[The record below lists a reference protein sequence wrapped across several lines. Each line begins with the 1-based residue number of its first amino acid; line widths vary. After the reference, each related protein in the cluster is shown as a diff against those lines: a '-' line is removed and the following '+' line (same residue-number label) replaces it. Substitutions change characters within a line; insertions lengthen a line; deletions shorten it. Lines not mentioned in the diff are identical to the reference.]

1 MFKLRRR
8 TVAETTASDQP
19 FCTMCGTSIRVDAA
33 SGRCALGHRVT
44 SLSVPLAPV
53 VAAVEEPAPV
63 AHYEATTEL
72 PQTDTTEPVGAYAG
86 EGLYEAYSSA
96 DAAGRAVTWDDV
108 VAPASESS
116 SIYDDYLTWNE
127 PATEGFSSLDSST
140 EELPVDDGFIAYNEP
155 SSSDEPSP
163 FFDAVDE
170 ADAKSPSITP
180 IPASDLLD
188 ELDDDA
194 YARRRT
200 VGTLG
205 ATVAVTGMLAA
216 AVAIL
221 PF

>member
-8 TVAETTASDQP
+8 SVAETAATDQP
-19 FCTMCGTSIRVDAA
+19 FCTMCGTTIRVDAS
-33 SGRCALGHRVT
+33 SGRCALGHRVI
-44 SLSVPLAPV
+44 SIALPA
-53 VAAVEEPAPV
+53 APV
-63 AHYEATTEL
+63 AVDEQAPVAAAYEPTAEL
-72 PQTDTTEPVGAYAG
+72 PQSDSTEPAGFYAG

-108 VAPASESS
+108 VAPASETT

-127 PATEGFSSLDSST
+127 PATEGFSSLDNPT
-140 EELPVDDGFIAYNEP
+140 DELPLGGEGSSFFEPIEDEDD
-155 SSSDEPSP
+155 
-163 FFDAVDE
+163 
-170 ADAKSPSITP
+170 KPSITP